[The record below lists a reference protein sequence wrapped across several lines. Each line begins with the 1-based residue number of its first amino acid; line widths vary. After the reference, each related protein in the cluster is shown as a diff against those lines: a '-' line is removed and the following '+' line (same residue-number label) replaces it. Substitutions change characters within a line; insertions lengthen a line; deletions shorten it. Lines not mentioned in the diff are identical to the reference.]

1 MALGA
6 VAGLLFILV
15 AGIGLRERLIT
26 AIPASLKHAIAVGIG
41 LLIAMVGL
49 QWAGVIVDSPGTLV
63 TLGNLRTPPTL
74 VALFGLVVMA
84 MLFVQRVRGALLIG
98 ILTTAAAAW
107 LLGLVEFQGVVD
119 APPQVAPTFL
129 QLDIVGAFR
138 PEMITVI
145 FAFFFL
151 ALFDSVG
158 TLVGVAE
165 QAGLM
170 RNDTLPRA
178 RAALMADAAGTV
190 IGAGLG
196 TSTVTAYIE
205 SAAGVSAGGRTG
217 LANVVTAGLLLLS
230 LFFTPLVKMIGGGYE
245 ASEGVMLYPVIAP
258 ALILVGTM
266 MMKGVRLVDWD
277 DPTNA
282 IPAFLTIIVMPLAV
296 SITDGIAFGFISYA
310 LLKLATGRGREA
322 HWLVHVFAVLFVVRY
337 LALV

>member
-1 MALGA
+1 M
-6 VAGLLFILV
+6 
-15 AGIGLRERLIT
+15 
-26 AIPASLKHAIAVGIG
+26 
-41 LLIAMVGL
+41 
-49 QWAGVIVDSPGTLV
+49 
-63 TLGNLRTPPTL
+63 
-74 VALFGLVVMA
+74 
-84 MLFVQRVRGALLIG
+84 
-98 ILTTAAAAW
+98 
-107 LLGLVEFQGVVD
+107 VD
-119 APPQVAPTFL
+119 AV
-129 QLDIVGAFR
+129 
-138 PEMITVI
+138 
-145 FAFFFL
+145 
-151 ALFDSVG
+151 
-158 TLVGVAE
+158 
-165 QAGLM
+165 
-170 RNDTLPRA
+170 
-178 RAALMADAAGTV
+178 GTV

-196 TSTVTAYIE
+196 TSTVTAYVE

-217 LANVVTAGLLLLS
+217 LTNVVTAGLLLLS
-230 LFFTPLVKMIGGGYE
+230 LFFTPLVKMIDGGYE